1 MKRIESLMIL
11 FLFLCISVESYCQE
25 TSVRYQIRGTVLE
38 KKTGSVLK
46 NIPVKLLP
54 YTREVETDKK
64 GRILLNVP
72 AGSYILTIDYYPF
85 DKIETPLKIEADTT
99 INISLTTPFESQYI
113 ESVEVLS
120 AKPSTEA
127 HSSMEHMDKKWMERL
142 PSMVGEKDLL
152 KTLAMTSGVTSSSE
166 GASDI
171 QVRGGTHGQ
180 NLYLLDGV
188 PLFST
193 QHVFGLISAYNP
205 SAIDQVELYKGAFPT
220 RFGGRLSS
228 VLDVQT
234 VDANL
239 RKWKGDVELG
249 LLSSKVAIHAPII
262 KDKLGLFVAGRL
274 SNYSLLNMLLPDL
287 LGETSLNTYFSDL
300 NINLIW
306 KPSEKDQLKLTY
318 FSNQDGWDLTQ
329 PDKERMITVLIQ
341 NSQHSLGFNWT
352 RDISEK
358 LKNELKLFSDASQFE
373 LAHSSEIQS
382 DNIHYSESSTTKIA
396 STLLSDRLQWKFN
409 NQLSF
414 DAGGS
419 FSYFRLTPFTKL
431 QTDTANSIMRASSS
445 GGFTESCLYSEA
457 NFLIYKNQQ
466 LSGGLR
472 LTGIFNDKSYFLWE
486 PRIRYHGIFQKGT
499 SISASLSKMSQS
511 LHRVANAGLG
521 FPFELYIPVNS
532 MLKPQEAWIW
542 TLGGA
547 RDFRISEGAFS
558 AKVDFWYKQMSN
570 IIDFKEGFDAQ
581 TILLYQKDFM
591 NRTEEFVTQG
601 KGKAYGVDFSAQVT
615 CGRTTLIGNY
625 TLMRATNQFDDLN
638 NGKLFAAPTD
648 IRHSMSLT
656 GSFKLSDD
664 FLLTANWQYQSGRP
678 ITIPDYVIELPD
690 PTFPQGLDSDEAGD
704 FLFLTTNR
712 GNFRTKTFHK
722 LDISF
727 MKNFRLFNR
736 YQSTFSFGV
745 YNAYNRKNAYLYYIQ
760 NAEASTGSQPT
771 LRMLS
776 LFPTLPSLSMTIKF

>member
-1 MKRIESLMIL
+1 MKRIESLIVLIL
-11 FLFLCISVESYCQE
+11 FLCLSVESYCQE
-25 TSVRYQIRGTVLE
+25 TSGRYQIRGTVLE
-38 KKTGSVLK
+38 KKTGQSLK

-54 YTREVETDKK
+54 YTRVVETDKK
-64 GRILLNVP
+64 GRVQLNVL
-72 AGSYILTIDYYPF
+72 GGIYILTIDYYPF
-85 DKIETPLKIEADTT
+85 DKIEIPLIIKADTT
-99 INISLTTPFESQYI
+99 INIFLTSPFESQYI
-113 ESVEVLS
+113 EPVEVLS
-120 AKPSTEA
+120 SKPVTDNN
-127 HSSMEHMDKKWMERL
+127 SSMEHMDKKWMERL

-188 PLFST
+188 PLYST

-234 VDANL
+234 VDADL

-249 LLSSKVAIHAPII
+249 LLSSKAAIHIPII
-262 KDKLGLFVAGRL
+262 KDKLGLFVAGRI
-274 SNYSLLNMLLPDL
+274 SNYSLLSMILPDL

-306 KPSEKDQLKLTY
+306 KPSKKDQLKLSY

-329 PDKERMITVLIQ
+329 PDNESMITVLIE
-341 NSQHSLGFNWT
+341 NSQRSLGLNWT

-358 LKNELKLFSDASQFE
+358 LKNELKFFSDASQFE
-373 LAHSSEIQS
+373 LAHSSEIKS
-382 DNIHYSESSTTKIA
+382 DNLYFSESSTTKIA
-396 STLLSDRLQWKFN
+396 STLLSDRFQWKYN

-419 FSYFRLTPFTKL
+419 FTYFRLTPFSKL
-431 QTDTANSIMRASSS
+431 QTDTATSVLRLSSS
-445 GGFTESCLYSEA
+445 DGFTETCLYSEA
-457 NFLIYKNQQ
+457 NFLIDKNQH

-472 LTGIFNDKSYFLWE
+472 FSGVFNDKSYFIVE
-486 PRIRYHGIFQKGT
+486 PRIRYHGIFRNGT
-499 SISASLSKMSQS
+499 SISASISKMSQS

-521 FPFELYIPVNS
+521 FPLELYLPVS
-532 MLKPQEAWIW
+532 SLLKPQEAWIG

-547 RDFRISEGAFS
+547 REFPISEGTFS
-558 AKVDFWYKQMSN
+558 AKVDIWYKLMSN
-570 IIDFKEGFDAQ
+570 IIDFKEGYDAQ
-581 TILLYQKDFM
+581 TILLSQKDFM
-591 NRTEEFVTQG
+591 NRTEEFVSQG
-601 KGKAYGVDFSAQVT
+601 KGKAYGVDLSVQYSQ
-615 CGRTTLIGNY
+615 GRTTLVGNY

-648 IRHSMSLT
+648 IRHSLSLT

-664 FLLTANWQYQSGRP
+664 FLMTANWQYQSGRP
-678 ITIPDYVIELPD
+678 ITIPDYVIEWPD
-690 PTFPQGLDSDEAGD
+690 PTFPPGLNSNETGD
-704 FLFLTTNR
+704 FQFLTTNR
-712 GNFRTKTFHK
+712 ANYRTKAFHK

-727 MKNFRLFNR
+727 MKNFRLLNR

-760 NAEASTGSQPT
+760 NADASTGEQPT